1 MNILM
6 MTLLYPEEDME
17 ETLRNVR
24 DKMQY
29 QIHNYQRA
37 FEKGIRGHLHPGE
50 TLTLLNSLPVG
61 IFPFQ
66 YRKLFLRGG
75 ERDHQLIRSLSCLNL
90 PWFKQHMRYMQAVHQ
105 LQKWF
110 LEAPENRTVLI
121 YTQYLPYMKA
131 VGKVKKRFPE
141 LKAALIVTDLPKQ
154 WGLASG
160 RKGLLKRLEDHYA
173 DQSLKLSHSM
183 DGYVLLTEP
192 MAEVLQTADKPYI
205 VLEGLILEKEEFPK
219 SPLESQESFSVLYT
233 GTLEP
238 ELGIG
243 ELLEAFERMPEAEL
257 WICGQGSM
265 GERVRSC
272 AQKHENI
279 RYFGFVAQKEAL
291 ALQARASAL
300 INPRQA
306 NGLYT
311 RYSFPSKTLEYLRS
325 GKPVLCYPLEGIP
338 HDYDPYLCY
347 IPQLG
352 SDGICQAVREVMA
365 LSPEEREAI
374 GKRGRDYVLA
384 HKNPRVQ
391 CEKLMALLRNL

>member
-6 MTLLYPEEDME
+6 MTLLYPEDDME
-17 ETLRNVR
+17 ETLQNAR

-37 FEKGIRGHLHPGE
+37 FEKGIRGHLRPRE

-75 ERDHQLIRSLSCLNL
+75 ERDHHTIRSLSCVNL
-90 PWFKQHMRYMQAVHQ
+90 PWIKQRMRYKQAAFQ
-105 LQKWF
+105 LQKWL

-131 VGKVKKRFPE
+131 VAKVKQRFPD
-141 LKAALIVTDLPKQ
+141 LKAALIVTDLPKE

-160 RKGLLKRLEDHYA
+160 RTGLMKRLEDHFA
-173 DQSLKLSHSM
+173 DQSLKLCQAM

-192 MAEVLQTADKPYI
+192 MAEVLRIEGKPRI
-205 VLEGLILEKEEFPK
+205 VLEGLILEKAEDPK
-219 SPLESQESFSVLYT
+219 PALAPQERFTVLYT

-238 ELGIG
+238 DLGIE
-243 ELLEAFERMPEAEL
+243 ELLNAFERMPEAEL

-272 AQKHENI
+272 AEKRENI

-300 INPRQA
+300 INPRQP
-306 NGLYT
+306 NGMYT
-311 RYSFPSKTLEYLRS
+311 KYSFPSKTLEYLRS
-325 GKPVLCYPLEGIP
+325 GKPVLCYRLEGIP
-338 HDYDPYLCY
+338 HDYDPYLRY
-347 IPQLG
+347 IQQPG
-352 SDGICQAVREVMA
+352 SEGICQAVRGVMA
-365 LSPEEREAI
+365 LSPEEREEI
-374 GKRGRDYVLA
+374 GRRGRDYVLA
-384 HKNPRVQ
+384 HKNPHVQ
-391 CEKLMALLRNL
+391 CERLMTLLRNL

>member
-1 MNILM
+1 MNLLM
-6 MTLLYPEEDME
+6 MTLLYPEDDME
-17 ETLRNVR
+17 EALQNVQ

-29 QIHNYQRA
+29 QINNYQRA
-37 FEKGIRGHLHPGE
+37 FEQGIRGHLRPGE
-50 TLTLLNSLPVG
+50 TLSLLNSLPVG

-66 YRKLFLRGG
+66 YSKLFLRGG
-75 ERDHQLIRSLSCLNL
+75 ERDHHTIRALSCINL
-90 PWFKQHMRYMQAVHQ
+90 PWIKQRMRYKQAVRQ
-105 LQKWF
+105 LQKWL

-131 VGKVKKRFPE
+131 VAKVKKRFPA
-141 LKAALIVTDLPKQ
+141 LKAALIVTDLPKE

-160 RKGLLKRLEDHYA
+160 RTGLLKRLEDHFA
-173 DQSLKLSHSM
+173 DQSLTLCQGM

-192 MAEVLQTADKPYI
+192 MADVLRIESKPYI
-205 VLEGLILEKEEFPK
+205 VLEGLILEKSKCPK
-219 SPLESQESFSVLYT
+219 PAAPEQERFAVLYT

-243 ELLEAFERMPEAEL
+243 DLLEAFERLPEAEL

-265 GERVRSC
+265 GERVRSS
-272 AQKHENI
+272 AEKHENI

-300 INPRQA
+300 INPRQP
-306 NGLYT
+306 NGMYT

-325 GKPVLCYPLEGIP
+325 GKPVLCYQLEGIP

-347 IPQLG
+347 IQQPG
-352 SDGICQAVREVMA
+352 SEGICQAVRGVMS
-365 LSPEEREAI
+365 LSPEERGTI
-374 GKRGRDYVLA
+374 GRRGRDYVLA
-384 HKNPRVQ
+384 NKNPHVQ
-391 CEKLMALLRNL
+391 CKKLMALLRNL

>member
-1 MNILM
+1 MNLLM
-6 MTLLYPEEDME
+6 MTLLYPEDDME
-17 ETLRNVR
+17 EALQNVQ

-29 QIHNYQRA
+29 QINNYQRA
-37 FEKGIRGHLHPGE
+37 FEQGIRGHLRPGE

-75 ERDHQLIRSLSCLNL
+75 ERDHHTIRALSCINL
-90 PWFKQHMRYMQAVHQ
+90 PWIKQRMRYKQAVRQ
-105 LQKWF
+105 LQKWL

-131 VGKVKKRFPE
+131 VAKVKKRFPA
-141 LKAALIVTDLPKQ
+141 LKAALIVTDLPKE

-160 RKGLLKRLEDHYA
+160 RTGLLKRLEDHFA
-173 DQSLKLSHSM
+173 DQSLTLCQGM

-192 MAEVLQTADKPYI
+192 MADVLRIESKPYI
-205 VLEGLILEKEEFPK
+205 VLEGLILEKSKCPK
-219 SPLESQESFSVLYT
+219 TAAPEQERFAVLYT

-243 ELLEAFERMPEAEL
+243 DLLEAFERLPEAEL

-265 GERVRSC
+265 GERVRSS
-272 AQKHENI
+272 AEKHENL

-300 INPRQA
+300 INPRQP
-306 NGLYT
+306 NGMYT

-325 GKPVLCYPLEGIP
+325 GKPVLCYQLEGIP

-347 IPQLG
+347 IQQPG
-352 SDGICQAVREVMA
+352 SEGICQAVRGVMS
-365 LSPEEREAI
+365 LSPEERGTI
-374 GKRGRDYVLA
+374 GRRGRDYVLA
-384 HKNPRVQ
+384 NKNPHVQ
-391 CEKLMALLRNL
+391 CKKLMALLRNL

>member
-1 MNILM
+1 VNLLM
-6 MTLLYPEEDME
+6 MTLLYPEDDME
-17 ETLRNVR
+17 EALQNVR

-29 QIHNYQRA
+29 QINNYQRA
-37 FEKGIRGHLHPGE
+37 FEQGIRGHLRPGE

-75 ERDHQLIRSLSCLNL
+75 ERDHHTIRALSCINL
-90 PWFKQHMRYMQAVHQ
+90 PWIKQRMRYKQAVRQ
-105 LQKWF
+105 LQKWL

-131 VGKVKKRFPE
+131 VSKVKRRFPD
-141 LKAALIVTDLPKQ
+141 LKAALIVTDLPKE

-160 RKGLLKRLEDHYA
+160 RTGLLKRLEDHFA
-173 DQSLKLSHSM
+173 DQSLTLCQGM

-192 MAEVLQTADKPYI
+192 MAEVLRIESKPYI
-205 VLEGLILEKEEFPK
+205 VLEGLILEKSECPK
-219 SPLESQESFSVLYT
+219 PAAPEQERFAVLYT

-243 ELLEAFERMPEAEL
+243 DLLEAFERLPEAEL

-265 GERVRSC
+265 GERVRSS
-272 AQKHENI
+272 AEKHENI

-300 INPRQA
+300 INPRQP
-306 NGLYT
+306 NGMYT
-311 RYSFPSKTLEYLRS
+311 KYSFPSKTLEYLRS
-325 GKPVLCYPLEGIP
+325 GKPVLCYRLEGIP

-347 IPQLG
+347 IEHPG
-352 SDGICQAVREVMA
+352 SEGICRAVREIMA
-365 LSPEEREAI
+365 LSPEEQSEI
-374 GKRGRDYVLA
+374 GERGKAYVTA
-384 HKNPRVQ
+384 KKNPHVQ
-391 CEKLMALLRNL
+391 CERLMTLLRRL

>member
-6 MTLLYPEEDME
+6 MTLLYPEDDME

-29 QIHNYQRA
+29 QINNYQRA
-37 FEKGIRGHLHPGE
+37 FEKGIRGHLRPGE

-75 ERDHQLIRSLSCLNL
+75 ERDHHTIRSLSCVNL
-90 PWFKQHMRYMQAVHQ
+90 PWIKQQMRYRQAVRQ
-105 LQKWF
+105 LQKWL

-131 VGKVKKRFPE
+131 VTKIKKRFPD
-141 LKAALIVTDLPKQ
+141 LKAALIVTDLPKE

-160 RKGLLKRLEDHYA
+160 RTGLLKHVEDHYA
-173 DQSLKLSHSM
+173 DQSLKLCQGM
-183 DGYVLLTEP
+183 DGLVLLTEP
-192 MAEVLQTADKPYI
+192 MAEILRIQTKPYI
-205 VLEGLILEKEEFPK
+205 VLEGLILERAESPK
-219 SPLESQESFSVLYT
+219 PELDQERFTVLYT

-238 ELGIG
+238 DLGVE

-265 GERVRSC
+265 GDRVRSC
-272 AQKHENI
+272 AEKRGNI

-300 INPRQA
+300 INPRQP
-306 NGLYT
+306 NGMYT

-325 GKPVLCYPLEGIP
+325 GKPVLCYQLEGIP

-347 IPQLG
+347 IQQPG
-352 SDGICQAVREVMA
+352 SEGICQAVRGVMA
-365 LSPEEREAI
+365 LSPEEREEI
-374 GKRGRDYVLA
+374 GRRGKNYVLA
-384 HKNPRVQ
+384 HKNPHVQ
-391 CEKLMALLRNL
+391 CEKLMTLLRNL